1 MLTLYVVIGTAN
13 HFILDAVGG
22 ALVLGIALAVERLLS
37 GRHAYGR
44 ATLPTQLSPEPELA
58 AA

>member
-1 MLTLYVVIGTAN
+1 
-13 HFILDAVGG
+13 VGG